1 MNLDA
6 TRKRRNTGS
15 RTVITMIMI
24 IGVAVNKLEVF
35 GPFSIAAVG
44 DLSVVYRASASLS
57 MEGYV
62 SSVVRREHF
71 MIEHHTGSSLRFV
84 TGKLYG

>member
-6 TRKRRNTGS
+6 TRKRRNAGS

-35 GPFSIAAVG
+35 GSFSTAAVG
-44 DLSVVYRASASLS
+44 DLSFVYRASGIFVYGGLCI
-57 MEGYV
+57 ERC
-62 SSVVRREHF
+62 SSRAFHD
-71 MIEHHTGSSLRFV
+71 
-84 TGKLYG
+84 